1 MTTSF
6 IQRTKTNRLKQ
17 NPILNILVTG
27 LLVVSAI
34 QVRAEVFVIT
44 PDASATVTSGT
55 PMVIRWSD
63 ELETPLVNVELWD
76 GVRGTTTVLAR
87 SIAVP
92 QREISWIVPED
103 VESGDRYRFVV
114 RDARK
119 ATRAI
124 YSVGFTGLVRTAAS
138 PTGITEPTS
147 QPFTVD
153 VAPMPATDRIR
164 VSWTEPVRRIE
175 IVDLTGAVVI
185 RLDPAPSSHA
195 CSVNI
200 TTLSSATYSV
210 VAYAGSGNVT
220 RRSLLVQ
227 R

>member
-1 MTTSF
+1 MNTSF
-6 IQRTKTNRLKQ
+6 NQRTQISRLKQ
-17 NPILNILVTG
+17 ISKFNILVTG

-34 QVRAEVFVIT
+34 QAHAEVFVIT
-44 PDASATVTSGT
+44 SDASSTTTSGT

-87 SIAVP
+87 NIAVP
-92 QREISWIVPED
+92 QREISWTVPED
-103 VESGDRYRFVV
+103 VENGDRYRFVV

-124 YSVGFTGLVRTAAS
+124 YSVGFTGLVRRAAS

-147 QPFTVD
+147 RALSVD
-153 VAPMPATDRIR
+153 VEPMPATDRIR
-164 VSWTEPVRRIE
+164 VSWTEPMRRIE

-185 RLDPAPSSHA
+185 RLDPAPGSHA

-200 TTLSSATYSV
+200 DTLSSATYSL